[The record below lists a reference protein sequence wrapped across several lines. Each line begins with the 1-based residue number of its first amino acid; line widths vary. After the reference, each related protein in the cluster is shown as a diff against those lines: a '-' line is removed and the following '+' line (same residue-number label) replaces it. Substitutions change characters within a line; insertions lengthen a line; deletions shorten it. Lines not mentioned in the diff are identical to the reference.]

1 MRELG
6 LQLELFSKNF
16 VRKCVYRIRG
26 DEWWAY
32 FPSGQSQSLGN
43 AWCEF
48 LEIFKKNYLKIYLE

>member
-16 VRKCVYRIRG
+16 VQKCVYRIRG

-48 LEIFKKNYLKIYLE
+48 LEIFQEKLFKNIS

>member
-16 VRKCVYRIRG
+16 VQKCVYRIRG

-43 AWCEF
+43 AWCEV
-48 LEIFKKNYLKIYLE
+48 LENFQEKLF